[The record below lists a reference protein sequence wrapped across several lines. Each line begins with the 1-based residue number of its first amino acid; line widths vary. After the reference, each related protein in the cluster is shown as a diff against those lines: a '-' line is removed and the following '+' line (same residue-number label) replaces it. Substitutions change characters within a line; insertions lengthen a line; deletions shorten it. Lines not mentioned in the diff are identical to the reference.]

1 MSSETQDDYIKISD
15 DQITRPTAS
24 IFEVSHVLTNLAT
37 AINDA
42 PNLSNYVESNGV
54 INDFINPAEL
64 ATRLIKDGKY
74 DAWIKRDN
82 EKVKYSSLYVNPIHY
97 DLLINYFNKQHST
110 TKEYILSKLLEN

>member
-1 MSSETQDDYIKISD
+1 MASEIQDDYIKISD
-15 DQITRPTAS
+15 TQITRPIAS

-37 AINDA
+37 VINDV
-42 PNLSNYVESNGV
+42 PNLTNYVESNGV

-74 DAWIKRDN
+74 DAWLKRDN
-82 EKVKYSSLYVNPIHY
+82 ETIKYSSLYVNPNHY

-110 TKEYILSKLLEN
+110 TKEYILSKLIKE